1 MHAMNASNDLP
12 PVPDVTIGTGGA
24 PALFAVAVEAAQAQ
38 IDDAN
43 RRFTRVG
50 VALADARSKAWLERA
65 CNPFLDEID
74 AVARAAGR
82 PGAWLLNC
90 SYEWGCTSA
99 VTPDPNGQGMRL
111 LRTLDWPFHG
121 LGRALMGARMTGQ
134 AGDWFNI
141 TWPGFAGVLTA
152 NCPGRFAVAFNQ
164 TPMFARRWGPIPSPM
179 PLDWILNRIAM
190 GKRRALP
197 PAHLLR
203 QVCDEANDYAE
214 AKSRVCETRLAASCF
229 VTLAGLEPGE
239 GCVIERHPNGAIVHE
254 TPAAITNHWLT
265 DGLTGHARTRDT
277 QSRLARMQDVMTTA
291 RDLDWVA
298 APILNSHTRL
308 AAEMNPATGQS
319 LVQGYEKD
327 GAVSSATPFA

>member
-1 MHAMNASNDLP
+1 MPSMNTHKALP
-12 PVPDVTIGTGGA
+12 SVPEVLIGSGGA
-24 PALFAVAVEAAQAQ
+24 AALFDAAVESAQAQ

-43 RRFTRVG
+43 RRFTRAG
-50 VALADARSKAWLERA
+50 VALADGRSKAWLERA
-65 CNPFLDEID
+65 DSPFLDEID

-99 VTPDPNGQGMRL
+99 VTPDPAGQGMRL

-121 LGRALMGARMTGQ
+121 LGRALMGARMTG
-134 AGDWFNI
+134 AVGDWFNI

-164 TPMFARRWGPIPSPM
+164 TPMFARRLGPIAFPM
-179 PLDWILNRIAM
+179 PLDWVLNRVAM

-203 QVCDEANDYAE
+203 QVCDEAGDYTE
-214 AKSRVCETRLAASCF
+214 AKQRICETPLAAPCF
-229 VTLAGLEPGE
+229 VTLAGVEPGE
-239 GCVIERHPNGAIVHE
+239 GCVIERHETGAIVHE
-254 TPAAITNHWLT
+254 APSAITNHWLT
-265 DGLTGHARTRDT
+265 EGLTGHARTRDT
-277 QSRLARMQDVMTTA
+277 HDRLGRMQDVMEQA
-291 RDLDWVA
+291 SDLDWVT

-308 AAEMNPATGQS
+308 AAEMNPATGKS